1 MKFFKKDY
9 GVSLNQLLRDTA
21 DDYEVKDN
29 KFIEKNLIRYDIS
42 LHTKKIQ
49 RSRYLKFDD
58 NVLNLDS
65 MKDNVQRYNTKKV

>member
-42 LHTKKIQ
+42 LHTKKI
-49 RSRYLKFDD
+49 
-58 NVLNLDS
+58 
-65 MKDNVQRYNTKKV
+65 